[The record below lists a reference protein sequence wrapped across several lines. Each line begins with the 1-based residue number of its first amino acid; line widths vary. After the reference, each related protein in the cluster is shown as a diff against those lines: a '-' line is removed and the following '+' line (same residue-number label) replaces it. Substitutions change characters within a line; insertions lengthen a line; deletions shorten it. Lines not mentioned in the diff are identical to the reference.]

1 MAKILGK
8 EEPKMKEVTLDNIE
22 KEDILA
28 MANYIQQ
35 LEQRNKDQY
44 GYILQLQTQLTNL
57 GKRFKQFQQSQ
68 GSDTI
73 TTFEVVDGNLDL

>member
-8 EEPKMKEVTLDNIE
+8 QEMKEVTLDNIQ
-22 KEDILA
+22 KEDIIA

-35 LEQRNKDQY
+35 LEQVNKDQG

-57 GKRFKQFQQSQ
+57 GKRFKQLQQTQ
-68 GSDTI
+68 GSDSV
-73 TTFEVVDGNLDL
+73 TTFVEVETEL